1 MDTVS
6 QDVENK
12 ARQAFK
18 KFNPFMIWLWRLGFR
33 RWVNGWPSVGGRIM
47 VITHTGRKSGLR
59 RQTPVNYAEVDGEIY
74 CTAGFGS
81 VSDWYRNMLVN
92 PQIEIWLPNEWWAA
106 EAQDISRSEQRL
118 VLLRQVIIAS
128 GIVGPM
134 MGVDPHKMSDADFD
148 RVTTDYKLVHIQRIK
163 RLSGQGGPGDL
174 AWVWMPA
181 MLAFLALIL
190 LKKPRK

>member
-1 MDTVS
+1 MDAVS
-6 QDVENK
+6 QDVEIK
-12 ARQAFK
+12 IRQAFK

-33 RWVNGWPSVGGRIM
+33 RWVNAWPSVGGRIM

-92 PQIEIWLPNEWWAA
+92 PRVEIWLPSEWWVADV
-106 EAQDISRSEQRL
+106 QDISHSEQRL
-118 VLLRQVIIAS
+118 DLLRQVIIAS
-128 GIVGPM
+128 GIVGPL

-148 RVTTDYKLVHIQRIK
+148 RATCDYKLVHIRRAQRM
-163 RLSGQGGPGDL
+163 SGQGGPGDL
-174 AWVWMPA
+174 AWVWIPT
-181 MLAFLALIL
+181 MLAFLGLIFL
-190 LKKPRK
+190 RKPRK